1 MKNEEKDRNVVPKD
15 RISLEQKWIQL
26 NRELILSKFIKKKYI
41 AQTEITY
48 TDALRIILKFSNSK
62 IILRAVFDTNKLVID
77 LTQIQVD
84 GVNTLKPNLP
94 KRLEIDTNL
103 HS

>member
-1 MKNEEKDRNVVPKD
+1 MKNEQNNLDEATTDKT
-15 RISLEQKWIQL
+15 SLEQKWVQL
-26 NRELILSKFIKKKYI
+26 NRELILSKIIKEKYI

-48 TDALRIILKFSNSK
+48 TDVRRIILQFSNSK
-62 IILRAVFDTNKLVID
+62 IRIRAVFDSNKLVID

-94 KRLEIDTNL
+94 KRLVIATSL

>member
-1 MKNEEKDRNVVPKD
+1 MKNELNDLNVVPTD
-15 RISLEQKWIQL
+15 EISLEQKWIQL
-26 NRELILSKFIKKKYI
+26 NKELILSKIIKEKYI

-48 TDALRIILKFSNSK
+48 TNTRRIILKFSTSK
-62 IILRAVFDTNKLVID
+62 ISLRAVFDSSTFVID

-94 KRLEIDTNL
+94 KRLVIDTSL